1 MSDICYAI
9 ILARSGSKSIKD
21 KNIVLINNKPLVNYT
36 IETCL
41 ASKKIN
47 RIFFLTDS
55 QKYVD
60 LVNKYPIEIPYIR
73 SKKVSK
79 DNSTDYSTI
88 KDFLHRI
95 KKLDYKLPN
104 LLIHMRPTS
113 PIREAEV
120 VDKAIKEFIKK
131 KQYTSLRSIHEME
144 ESAYKTVE
152 INKNKLVSSFS
163 KIEDLDKIN
172 KARQNYNKTFY
183 PNGYVDI
190 LRVNYIFKNN
200 RLYGNKV
207 MPFITADPIEI
218 DSKRKISFLEF
229 MLTKNK

>member
-1 MSDICYAI
+1 MSNICYAI

-36 IETCL
+36 IEACL
-41 ASKKIN
+41 GSKKIN

-55 QKYVD
+55 KKYID
-60 LVNKYPIEIPYIR
+60 LVKKYPIEIPYIR

-88 KDFLHRI
+88 KDFLNRI
-95 KKLDYKLPN
+95 KKLEYKLPSF
-104 LLIHMRPTS
+104 LIHMRPTS
-113 PIREAEV
+113 PIRDSKII
-120 VDKAIKEFIKK
+120 DKAINQFIKK

-163 KIEDLDKIN
+163 HIEDLDKIN
-172 KARQNYNKTFY
+172 NARQNYNKTYY

-190 LRVNYIFKNN
+190 LKVNYIFKNKK
-200 RLYGNKV
+200 LYGNKV
-207 MPFITADPIEI
+207 MPFITPDPIEI
-218 DSKRKISFLEF
+218 DSKRKISFLKYI
-229 MLTKNK
+229 LSKSK